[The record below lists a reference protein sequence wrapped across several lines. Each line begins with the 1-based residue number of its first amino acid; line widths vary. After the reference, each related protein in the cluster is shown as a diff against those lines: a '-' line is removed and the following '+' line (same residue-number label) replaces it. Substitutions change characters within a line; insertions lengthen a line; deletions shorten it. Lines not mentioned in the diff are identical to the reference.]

1 MENIWMNIG
10 TEVSWMVSGLLGV
23 INGLLFYQLKKFG
36 DRLDY
41 LEKEVVAV
49 KLNYINRFELA
60 TADRVSMN
68 ADLLKAIND
77 VIISNEKTHNSIMR
91 QLNVV

>member
-1 MENIWMNIG
+1 MNIG

-60 TADRVSMN
+60 TADRVSMK